1 MRVWGEVWRTISW
14 EGNQKD
20 GQHTARATE
29 CPMSLSL
36 LLGIYLR
43 KNSVQDKKWYA
54 LKYLWQQ
61 HLWNVGWCCC
71 SLVTKSRLTF
81 CDPHGLF
88 PARLLCP
95 WDFPDKNTGVGSHFL
110 LQGIFPVQGWNA
122 ISCLAGRFS
131 ISEPPGKPH
140 EKLDNGVN
148 AQ

>member
-1 MRVWGEVWRTISW
+1 MRVWGEVWGTISW

-71 SLVTKSRLTF
+71 LVTKSRLTF